1 MTDAQKRQ
9 LTVTDDKKRTGRLG
23 EELACAAL
31 VERGYEVLARGWRCR
46 QGEVDIIARDGE
58 CWVFAEVKTRRGTR
72 AGLPEEGLTRR
83 KMERLVVLAETY
95 LAEHALG
102 EVNWRIDLVA
112 IELDPRDRVR
122 RMNLLRGL
130 ALD

>member
-1 MTDAQKRQ
+1 MNDN
-9 LTVTDDKKRTGRLG
+9 KRTGQLG
-23 EELACAAL
+23 EDLACAAL
-31 VERGYEVLARGWRCR
+31 AERGYEVLARGWRCR
-46 QGEVDIIARDGE
+46 QGEVDIVARDGA

-95 LAEHALG
+95 LGEHALG
-102 EVNWRIDLVA
+102 NVNWRIDLVA
-112 IELDPRDRVR
+112 IELDSRDRVR
-122 RMNLLRGL
+122 RLNLVRGI